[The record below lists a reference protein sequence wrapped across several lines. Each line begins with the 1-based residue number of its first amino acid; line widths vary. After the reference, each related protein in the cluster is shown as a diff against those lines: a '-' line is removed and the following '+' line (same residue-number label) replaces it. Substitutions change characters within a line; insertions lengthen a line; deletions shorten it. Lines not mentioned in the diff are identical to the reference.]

1 PRRHCRADAL
11 TPRPTC
17 RPRGRVSKTGRLMPD
32 EARCMRGGSA
42 RVLLSRRVPTS
53 ADQLAQPQPVAAGV
67 EPISLLAL
75 VHLVHNVRV
84 RDYFIAAGARLAVAV
99 AGRDVVRMLARELA
113 RIESPS
119 HLVGETLHTFPRR
132 SPLAR
137 HAHRPTASTSSWLS

>member
-1 PRRHCRADAL
+1 
-11 TPRPTC
+11 
-17 RPRGRVSKTGRLMPD
+17 
-32 EARCMRGGSA
+32 
-42 RVLLSRRVPTS
+42 
-53 ADQLAQPQPVAAGV
+53 
-67 EPISLLAL
+67 
-75 VHLVHNVRV
+75 VRV

-137 HAHRPTASTSSWLS
+137 HAHRPTASTSSWLSERGGKAARLAARASHVSLIPSPGQKSMLGTMPGRRVAAGGRPGTVWYTSYWRRCYVG